1 MHYER
6 QYLAYLTVERGLSP
20 RTLDAYRRD
29 LRCYLRFLD
38 ERGVAN
44 SEDVSRED
52 IVDFEC
58 EGMADDLAPST
69 VRRRLSAI
77 RGYHRFLVE
86 EGICRKNPAD
96 TVEPPRQAQTLPDV
110 ISVDQVTH
118 LIDECDTSTVLGRR
132 NRLILEVL
140 YGCGLRVS
148 ELVNLDIDRVLIRE
162 GYLLV
167 EGKGSKE
174 RVVPLSGMALSR
186 MTPYLVEDRP
196 KLMPSYAQPCLAVF
210 LNARGGRLSRQ
221 SVHRIVERE
230 GLRIGIA
237 GLHPHTLRHSFATH
251 MLEGGADLRSIQ
263 EMLGHADISTTQ
275 IYTHVQMLQIREEY
289 LAAHPRA

>member
-6 QYLAYLTVERGLSP
+6 EYLAYLTVERGLSP
-20 RTLDAYRRD
+20 RTLDSYHRD
-29 LRCYLRFLD
+29 LDRYLAFLD
-38 ERGVAN
+38 ERGVVS
-44 SEDVSRED
+44 SEDISRDD
-52 IVDFEC
+52 IVAFEC
-58 EGMADDLAPST
+58 EGMADFAPST

-96 TVEPPRQAQTLPDV
+96 MVEPPKQERSLPDV
-110 ISVDQVTH
+110 ISVDQAAR
-118 LIDECDTSTVLGRR
+118 LIDGCDASTVLGRR
-132 NRLILEVL
+132 NRLILEML

-148 ELVNLDIDRVLIRE
+148 ELTDLDVDRLLLNE
-162 GYLLV
+162 GYVLV

-186 MTPYLVEDRP
+186 MEPYLANDRP
-196 KLMPSYAQPCLAVF
+196 QLMNCAKPCRAVF

-221 SVHRIVERE
+221 SVHRVVERE
-230 GLRIGIA
+230 GIRIGVS

-263 EMLGHADISTTQ
+263 EMLGHADIATTQ
-275 IYTHVQMLQIREEY
+275 IYTHVQMTQIREEY

>member
-6 QYLAYLTVERGLSP
+6 EYLAYLTVERGLSP
-20 RTLDAYRRD
+20 RTLDSYRRD
-29 LRCYLRFLD
+29 LDRYLSFLD
-38 ERGVAN
+38 ERGVLA
-44 SEDVSRED
+44 SEGVSRDD
-52 IVDFEC
+52 IVAFEC
-58 EGMADDLAPST
+58 EGMADFASST

-96 TVEPPRQAQTLPDV
+96 TVEPPKQERNLPDV
-110 ISVDQVTH
+110 ISVDQVTR
-118 LIDECDTSTVLGRR
+118 LIDGCDASTVLGRR

-148 ELVNLDIDRVLIRE
+148 ELTDLDVDRVLLNE
-162 GYLLV
+162 GYVLV
-167 EGKGSKE
+167 EGKGSKQ

-186 MTPYLVEDRP
+186 MEPYLVNDRP
-196 KLMPSYAQPCLAVF
+196 QLIPSYARPCRAVF

-230 GLRIGIA
+230 GIRIGIS

-263 EMLGHADISTTQ
+263 EMLGHADIATTQ
-275 IYTHVQMLQIREEY
+275 IYTHVQMTQIREEY